1 MSECLIVVAI
11 GKVNVDDYSAIN
23 MRQRF
28 FVPEEIL
35 SVTQVLL
42 ILLRFHTK
50 TEQNLSVLAL
60 HSHCSAVKTERFE
73 NANENA

>member
-60 HSHCSAVKTERFE
+60 HSHCSAVKTALFE
-73 NANENA
+73 IANENP